1 MSDILI
7 GKTISDVKI
16 ADDKEALLF
25 VTNEGDVIVKT
36 DADCCSH
43 TWIENIQLPAL
54 GLPAKVLSVD
64 DSYFESKE
72 DGELKIYG
80 CTIKTDK
87 GEIVIEYRNESNGY
101 YGGSLSWPDDKYF
114 YGGVYGQNVST
125 MNWQN
130 VVDT

>member
-1 MSDILI
+1 MFDPLP
-7 GKTISDVKI
+7 
-16 ADDKEALLF
+16 LF
-25 VTNEGDVIVKT
+25 VTSEGNVIVKT
-36 DADCCSH
+36 DAACCSH

-54 GLPAKVLSVD
+54 GLPAKVISVD
-64 DSYFESKE
+64 DSYFESQE